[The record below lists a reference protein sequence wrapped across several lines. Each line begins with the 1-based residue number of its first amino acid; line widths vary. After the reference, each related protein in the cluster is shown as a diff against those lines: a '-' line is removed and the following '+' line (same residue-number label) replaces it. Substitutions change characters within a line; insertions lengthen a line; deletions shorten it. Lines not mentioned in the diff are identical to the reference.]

1 MIWTNLIIDSIISL
15 SKQKLN
21 IMIAT
26 KILGL
31 TAAVSK
37 NKKLKIALLLTEVA
51 LLALAYKSGKDRK
64 KLQSKR

>member
-1 MIWTNLIIDSIISL
+1 
-15 SKQKLN
+15 
-21 IMIAT
+21 MIAT

-51 LLALAYKSGKDRK
+51 LLALAVLSSRDSK

>member
-1 MIWTNLIIDSIISL
+1 MIDSIISL

-37 NKKLKIALLLTEVA
+37 NKKLKIALLLVEVA
-51 LLALAYKSGKDRK
+51 LLALAYKSGKDSK
-64 KLQSKR
+64 KLKNKRLQAK

>member
-1 MIWTNLIIDSIISL
+1 
-15 SKQKLN
+15 
-21 IMIAT
+21 MIAT

-51 LLALAYKSGKDRK
+51 LIALAFKSSKDNK
-64 KLQSKR
+64 KLQSKS

>member
-1 MIWTNLIIDSIISL
+1 MSDSIISL

-51 LLALAYKSGKDRK
+51 LLALAYKSGKDHK
-64 KLQSKR
+64 KLKSKRLQAK

>member
-1 MIWTNLIIDSIISL
+1 
-15 SKQKLN
+15 
-21 IMIAT
+21 MIAT

-51 LLALAYKSGKDRK
+51 LLALAYKSGKDHK
-64 KLQSKR
+64 KLKSKRLQAK

>member
-1 MIWTNLIIDSIISL
+1 
-15 SKQKLN
+15 
-21 IMIAT
+21 MIAT